1 MRMCIGKQQVKRM
14 RIPRWKYNIYLRRVF
29 RQTACLNAQK
39 YQQFSMV
46 KDTRTTEGNI
56 RLRIAN
62 NINNYISVIKIN
74 HSDKKENFIQ
84 SLTKLKTLN
93 DPVGG
98 RLFTI
103 FANEEHETA
112 KISSK
117 TSKGPWNIFLV
128 SRGRWYWDEI
138 TRYSRDI
145 K

>member
-1 MRMCIGKQQVKRM
+1 
-14 RIPRWKYNIYLRRVF
+14 
-29 RQTACLNAQK
+29 
-39 YQQFSMV
+39 MV
-46 KDTRTTEGNI
+46 KDTRITEGNM

-62 NINNYISVIKIN
+62 NINNYISVIKIK

-93 DPVGG
+93 DPVGE

-117 TSKGPWNIFLV
+117 TSKGP
-128 SRGRWYWDEI
+128 
-138 TRYSRDI
+138 
-145 K
+145 